1 MPDKILYDGG
11 CGLCHGF
18 VQFVVERDRAAR
30 FVYAPQK
37 VVGGTVVVVTAAGE
51 RLERSDA
58 ALYVWRQLG
67 GAWAALSA
75 LMGLVPRPLRD
86 LVYGF
91 VARIRYRVFGRRTQA
106 CPLVPPELRSRFS
119 SEPE

>member
-1 MPDKILYDGG
+1 MPEKILYDGE

-18 VQFVVERDRAAR
+18 VRFVVMQDREAR

-37 VVGGTVVVVTAAGE
+37 VAGGSVVVITEAGV

-58 ALYVWRQLG
+58 ALHVLSRLG
-67 GAWAALSA
+67 GFWAVGAA
-75 LMGLVPRPLRD
+75 VMRAVPRPLRD

-91 VARIRYRVFGRRTQA
+91 VARIRYRVFGRRTQV
-106 CPLVPPELRSRFS
+106 CPVVPPELRGRFLA
-119 SEPE
+119 EGE